1 MQMREKYMSQLGQL
15 KELLKE
21 MGQMVERAIE
31 MAIQALISKDI
42 SKAKKAIAF
51 DEEIDDKEKEIQNLC
66 LKILLCQ
73 QPVAKDLRFVSAALK
88 MITDLERIGDQAADI
103 SELAVELSSQENIK
117 NLDHLRQMAEETS
130 YMVIKSIDAYV
141 EYDEQAARDVIGH
154 DDVVDDLFRVI
165 KNELITL
172 INEDM
177 RNGEQAAD
185 LLMVAKYFERIGDHA
200 TNVAEWVIFSVTGN
214 TYSYEDR
221 EH

>member
-1 MQMREKYMSQLGQL
+1 MREKYMSQLGQL